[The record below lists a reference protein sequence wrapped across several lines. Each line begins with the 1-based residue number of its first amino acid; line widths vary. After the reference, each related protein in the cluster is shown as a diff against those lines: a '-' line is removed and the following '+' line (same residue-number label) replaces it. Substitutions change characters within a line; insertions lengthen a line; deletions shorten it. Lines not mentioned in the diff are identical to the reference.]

1 MGNYPSLSNQIHH
14 NFFAVVSVH
23 SPRLSLSVNEEVCRL
38 VVVVKVIY
46 PNATRPTIEYY
57 DSIVR
62 NATDCKII
70 TLSIFAFFRK
80 ERIRKLIMDSQ
91 IRLDLLYSMMH
102 IHKQSIVLTTMMI
115 QIIEMRIYYYF
126 TQ

>member
-1 MGNYPSLSNQIHH
+1 
-14 NFFAVVSVH
+14 
-23 SPRLSLSVNEEVCRL
+23 
-38 VVVVKVIY
+38 
-46 PNATRPTIEYY
+46 
-57 DSIVR
+57 
-62 NATDCKII
+62 
-70 TLSIFAFFRK
+70 
-80 ERIRKLIMDSQ
+80 MDSQ